1 MHVLTSTNDWCIG
14 SKRACATILILWRR
28 VVAASAPGGCVGGGP
43 PGVGVAGPVFPPLV
57 CVAVVC
63 APVALRPVDG
73 WRLAACV
80 VLVHAVRAVALQ
92 WCPPPY
98 PLWRCCHSFRSKS
111 DSTSSRDFLNGLG
124 NINNINMNLNFC
136 SLIQFQMIL
145 EK

>member
-92 WCPPPY
+92 WCPPPVRCGAAVHAVCVGAARVHP
-98 PLWRCCHSFRSKS
+98 PLPPCYILY
-111 DSTSSRDFLNGLG
+111 FL
-124 NINNINMNLNFC
+124 
-136 SLIQFQMIL
+136 SLIL
-145 EK
+145 HNLD